1 MVREPL
7 YVQYLDLSA
16 AAVQYHTKL
25 VKTFVECAIYEYM
38 LVFDL
43 GFDHEVRGRIGSG
56 FGTFQDQRF
65 VTNVNVLDWQTPSY
79 IYYRQPIVSAVQPI
93 VSLEAARQR

>member
-43 GFDHEVRGRIGSG
+43 GYDHEVRGRLGSG
-56 FGTFQDQRF
+56 FGT
-65 VTNVNVLDWQTPSY
+65 VLGVDISRSKTVSY
-79 IYYRQPIVSAVQPI
+79 THLTLPTIYSV
-93 VSLEAARQR
+93 